1 MKPVLTSFLFFCL
14 LSFLS
19 STSNAQETDSL
30 SYYSNKINNP
40 LKTDDLAKAY
50 QFFTQLKIDN
60 SKKKE
65 DKTRYIYAIQNLA
78 RIQMRL
84 GYTSESELLH
94 LECIDLLAELENKT
108 AWTEIC
114 YTTSISE
121 LGRIYRERKDYSQSL
136 ALYDEA
142 LTTANLP
149 ADRAVLLNNKGYVY
163 EFKNELETALS
174 LYKAAYSKALES
186 ANTVEIARTLSNLS
200 FIQSQ
205 LHIPNAEKGLI
216 EALDLRL
223 KDQYPNGM
231 ISSYNHLTRFYKEAK
246 DSLNMKR
253 YSDKFLETARI
264 TGVAEHL
271 QSALRLKVE
280 TGETDYALPYINLN
294 DSLNNLEEEQR
305 NNFNYYVYQYD
316 KKEKDLKESQL
327 DNERMLYLLLFIAL
341 ASISIYFI
349 LSYKHKKEKLQEVY
363 KTETR
368 ISRKIHDEVAND
380 VYHVMTQLQ
389 TGSNSSIELL
399 DHLENIYM
407 RTRDISKQNS
417 SIDLHIPYTELLSD
431 LFLSYKNEKVTIITK
446 GLQLVDWK
454 NLRNVQKPTV
464 YRVLQ
469 ELLTNMRKHSE
480 ASFVFINFSS
490 TGNSININY
499 KDNGM
504 GADLVKGNGL
514 QNIENRIHS
523 INGTIAFESE
533 IGKGFKAI
541 ITI

>member
-1 MKPVLTSFLFFCL
+1 M
-14 LSFLS
+14 S

-316 KKEKDLKESQL
+316 KKEKDFQDSQL
-327 DNERMLYLLLFIAL
+327 DNERLLYLLLFIAL
-341 ASISIYFI
+341 ASLSIYFI

-363 KTETR
+363 NTETR

-399 DHLENIYM
+399 DHLENIYK

-417 SIDLHIPYTELLSD
+417 SIDLNIPYEELLSD

-446 GLQLVDWK
+446 GLQLIDWQ
-454 NLRNVQKPTV
+454 NLRDVQKPTV

>member
-1 MKPVLTSFLFFCL
+1 
-14 LSFLS
+14 LSYE
-19 STSNAQETDSL
+19 SNAQETDSL
-30 SYYSNKINNP
+30 AYYSNKISNP
-40 LKTDDLAKAY
+40 LKPNDLAKAY
-50 QFFTQLKIDN
+50 QFFTQLRIDN

-65 DKTRYIYAIQNLA
+65 QRTRLIYAIQNLA

-108 AWTEIC
+108 DWTRAC

-142 LTTANLP
+142 LTKTESTVV
-149 ADRAVLLNNKGYVY
+149 RAIILNNKGYVY

-174 LYKAAYSKALES
+174 FYKAAYSKALES

-205 LHIPNAEKGLI
+205 LHIPNAEKGLL

-223 KDQYPNGM
+223 KDKYPNGM

-246 DSLNMKR
+246 DSLNMKK

-264 TGVAEHL
+264 TKVPEHL
-271 QSALRLKVE
+271 QGALRLKVE
-280 TGETDYALPYINLN
+280 TGEPEYALPYIRLN
-294 DSLNNLEEEQR
+294 DSLNNLQEEQR

-363 KTETR
+363 KTETL

-389 TGSNSSIELL
+389 TASNNNIELL
-399 DHLENIYM
+399 DNLENIYK

-417 SIDLHIPYTELLSD
+417 SIDLNIPYEELLSD
-431 LFLSYKNEKVTIITK
+431 LFLSYKNEHITIITK
-446 GLQLVDWK
+446 GLQLMDWENLK
-454 NLRNVQKPTV
+454 NIQKSSL
-464 YRVLQ
+464 YRVFQ

-490 TGNSININY
+490 TGNSISINY
-499 KDNGM
+499 KDNGK
-504 GADLVKGNGL
+504 GTQLVKGNGL
-514 QNIENRIHS
+514 KNMENRINS
-523 INGTIAFESE
+523 INGSIAFESE
-533 IGKGFKAI
+533 IGKGFKAVI
-541 ITI
+541 RI

>member
-1 MKPVLTSFLFFCL
+1 
-14 LSFLS
+14 
-19 STSNAQETDSL
+19 
-30 SYYSNKINNP
+30 
-40 LKTDDLAKAY
+40 
-50 QFFTQLKIDN
+50 
-60 SKKKE
+60 
-65 DKTRYIYAIQNLA
+65 
-78 RIQMRL
+78 MRL

-142 LTTANLP
+142 LTTAILP

-174 LYKAAYSKALES
+174 FYKAAYSKALES

-205 LHIPNAEKGLI
+205 LHIPNAEKGLL

-231 ISSYNHLTRFYKEAK
+231 ISSYNHLTRFYKDAK
-246 DSLNMKR
+246 DSLNMKK
-253 YSDKFLETARI
+253 YSDKFLETAHI

-280 TGETDYALPYINLN
+280 TGETAYALPYIRLN

-316 KKEKDLKESQL
+316 KKEKDFQDSQL
-327 DNERMLYLLLFIAL
+327 DNERLLYLLLFIAL
-341 ASISIYFI
+341 ASLSIYFI
-349 LSYKHKKEKLQEVY
+349 LSYQHKKEKLQEVY
-363 KTETR
+363 NTETR

-389 TGSNSSIELL
+389 TDSNSSIELL
-399 DHLENIYM
+399 DHLENIYK

-431 LFLSYKNEKVTIITK
+431 LLLSYKNENVTVITK
-446 GLQLVDWK
+446 GLQLMDWK
-454 NLRNVQKPTV
+454 NLKDIQKPAI

-490 TGNSININY
+490 TGNSISINY

-504 GADLVKGNGL
+504 GATLIKGNGL

-541 ITI
+541 IRI

>member
-1 MKPVLTSFLFFCL
+1 MKAALTSFLVFCL
-14 LSFLS
+14 LSLLS
-19 STSNAQETDSL
+19 YTSNAQETDSL
-30 SYYSNKINNP
+30 SYYSNKISNP
-40 LKTDDLAKAY
+40 LKTDDLASAY

-60 SKKKE
+60 SKKKK
-65 DKTRYIYAIQNLA
+65 DRTRFIYAIQNLA

-94 LECIDLLAELENKT
+94 LECLDLLAKLENKT
-108 AWTEIC
+108 DWTKVC
-114 YTTSISE
+114 YTTSFGE
-121 LGRIYRERKDYSQSL
+121 LAKIYRERKDYSQSL

-142 LTTANLP
+142 LTTASLP

-174 LYKAAYSKALES
+174 FYKAAYNKALETT
-186 ANTVEIARTLSNLS
+186 NTVEIARTLSNLS

-205 LHIPNAEKGLI
+205 LHIPNAEKGLL

-246 DSLNMKR
+246 DSLNMKK

-264 TGVAEHL
+264 TKFPEHL
-271 QSALRLKVE
+271 ESALRLKVE
-280 TGETDYALPYINLN
+280 TGETEYALSYIRLN
-294 DSLNNLEEEQR
+294 DSLNDMEEEQR

-316 KKEKDLKESQL
+316 KKEKDLKNSQL
-327 DNERMLYLLLFIAL
+327 DNERLLYLLLFIAL
-341 ASISIYFI
+341 ASLSIYFI

-363 KTETR
+363 NTETR

-389 TGSNSSIELL
+389 TGSNSNIELL
-399 DHLENIYM
+399 DHLENIYK

-417 SIDLHIPYTELLSD
+417 SIDLNIPYTELLSD
-431 LFLSYKNEKVTIITK
+431 LLLSYKNEHVTIITK
-446 GLQLVDWK
+446 GLQLMDWK
-454 NLRNVQKPTV
+454 NLKNIQKAAV

-490 TGNSININY
+490 TGNSISINY
-499 KDNGM
+499 KDNGV
-504 GADLVKGNGL
+504 GAHLIKGNGL
-514 QNIENRIHS
+514 QNMENRVHS
-523 INGTIAFESE
+523 INGSITFESE
-533 IGKGFKAI
+533 IGNGFKSI
-541 ITI
+541 IRI